1 MRRSLIVVVLNGAAF
16 LFIGCSGTA
25 SPTSPTAVAS
35 MGASVTSSPLAG
47 SAGADHQVPFKGTM
61 QGVDK
66 DSNPTDH
73 SIDVTTV
80 GTGNATHLGQFSFT
94 QLVTVSFTGTD
105 VGASRWVAANGDS
118 LDTTITGSGHPTD
131 TPGEFSITETH
142 TITGGT
148 GRFSGARGS
157 FTVVRVASGITFTT
171 SGSYDGTISSVG
183 GTN

>member
-1 MRRSLIVVVLNGAAF
+1 MRRSLTSLVLIGATV
-16 LFIGCSGTA
+16 LFIRCSGSA
-25 SPTSPTAVAS
+25 SPTGPTPA
-35 MGASVTSSPLAG
+35 ASVTPSSLAASAG
-47 SAGADHQVPFKGTM
+47 SDREVPFKGTM
-61 QGVDK
+61 QGTDS

-73 SIDVTTV
+73 SIDVTTK

-105 VGASRWVAANGDS
+105 AGTSHWVAANRDS
-118 LDTTITGSGHPTD
+118 FDTTVTGSGHPTE

-148 GRFSGARGS
+148 GRFAGAHGS
-157 FTVVRVASGITFTT
+157 FTVARMASGITFTT
-171 SGSYDGTISSVG
+171 SGSYEGTISSVG

>member
-1 MRRSLIVVVLNGAAF
+1 MRRSFIGVVLIGAIF
-16 LFIGCSGTA
+16 LFIGCSGSA
-25 SPTSPTAVAS
+25 SPTGPTAVAS
-35 MGASVTSSPLAG
+35 TGASATSSPFAG

-61 QGVDK
+61 QGTDT

-73 SIDVTTV
+73 SIDVTTD
-80 GTGNATHLGQFSFT
+80 GTGNATHLGQFSFR
-94 QLVTVSFTGTD
+94 QVVTVSFTGTD
-105 VGASRWVAANGDS
+105 AGKSHWVAANRDS
-118 LDTTITGSGHPTD
+118 FDTTITGSGHPTD

-148 GRFSGARGS
+148 GRFAGAHRS
-157 FTVVRVASGITFTT
+157 FTVTRVASGITFTT